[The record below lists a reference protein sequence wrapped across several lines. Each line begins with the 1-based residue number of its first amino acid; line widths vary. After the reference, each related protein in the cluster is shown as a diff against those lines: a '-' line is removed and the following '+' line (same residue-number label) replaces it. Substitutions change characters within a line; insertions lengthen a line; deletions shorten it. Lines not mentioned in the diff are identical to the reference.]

1 MAGSNEAPIEPRCV
15 LLQYDSLIEESE
27 AGNGCHMDFATYGN
41 LKSIVWKQ
49 NPPLPEDRAG
59 VLSCNVA
66 FGEDWGNPKP

>member
-1 MAGSNEAPIEPRCV
+1 MAGSNEALFKPCCI

-49 NPPLPEDRAG
+49 NPPLPVDRAG
-59 VLSCNVA
+59 VVSCNVA
-66 FGEDWGNPKP
+66 FGEFCGPL